1 MYNIIYNICLA
12 ILETKPSFIF
22 GLRGMILIC
31 GLPSSMICFRSHP
44 HTRFFL
50 YINFLKNVCHFYP
63 PHPDSISLPSEHLK
77 PLHQYSTK
85 GRSRVS
91 SRPRTQYN
99 MGVTG

>member
-44 HTRFFL
+44 HTRFFF
-50 YINFLKNVCHFYP
+50 I
-63 PHPDSISLPSEHLK
+63 
-77 PLHQYSTK
+77 
-85 GRSRVS
+85 
-91 SRPRTQYN
+91 
-99 MGVTG
+99 